1 MSILSIFHKNQENLF
16 SFGATVCRALSRFL
30 LVFLASL
37 LLSKYEFGIFNI
49 FISIYFFARL
59 FSENSLN
66 LPFIKFAAD
75 GENDPALVNFQVILL
90 KILYVVLVSSVILI
104 FSDFIVEY
112 SGLERK
118 KLLYLLPFMLLAL
131 TAYMFVGQVLVAQ
144 LKMRHLFIYELINGV
159 VFVLFLGIAYLLA
172 TGFSTENLL
181 ILFSLAM
188 GCSALV
194 GLFLFQRLIEVVTRI
209 SKELLW
215 KIIHYSKF
223 TVLSGIS
230 SLVILKADV
239 LMLGYFRT
247 PQEVGIY
254 GMALFVNEAVNV
266 VFDSVLRVCLPK
278 ASALAG
284 DTDVAGIKLLFR
296 QSVKNIYIGIIPI
309 IVVIA
314 VAAPA
319 TINLI
324 YKGKY
329 EDSIVLIY
337 LFLASS
343 LVKPIGYV
351 AGVIL
356 GATGNIRLDN
366 RNCWLSALLNVVC
379 NYLLIPRFGV
389 MGAAIASTLSFTSL
403 TLLHYISV
411 RKTVFCEKKIDRH
424 AKNVFHS

>member
-1 MSILSIFHKNQENLF
+1 MAIQSIIHKNKENFF
-16 SFGATVCRALSRFL
+16 SFGATVSRALSRFL

-75 GENDPALVNFQVILL
+75 GKNDPALVNFQIILL
-90 KILYVVLVSSVILI
+90 KINYVLVVSFGVLI

-112 SGLERK
+112 SGLERQR
-118 KLLYLLPFMLLAL
+118 LLYLLPFMLFAL
-131 TAYMFVGQVLVAQ
+131 TSYMFVGQVLVSQ
-144 LKMRHLFIYELINGV
+144 LRMRQLFVYELLNGL

-172 TGFSTENLL
+172 ISFSTEKLL
-181 ILFSLAM
+181 LVFSAAM
-188 GCSALV
+188 GCSALIGSFV
-194 GLFLFQRLIEVVTRI
+194 FRRCIHVVRRV

-247 PQEVGIY
+247 PQEVGVY

-278 ASALAG
+278 ASALSG
-284 DTDVAGIKLLFR
+284 NTDNQGIKILFR
-296 QSVKNIYIGIIPI
+296 QSVRNIYIGIVPI
-309 IVVIA
+309 VAVIA
-314 VAAPA
+314 IAAPTA
-319 TINLI
+319 ISMI

-329 EDSIVLIY
+329 DDSIVLIY

-343 LVKPIGYV
+343 LVKPVGYV

-356 GATGNIRLDN
+356 GATGNIKLDN
-366 RNCWLSALLNVVC
+366 RNCWISAMLNVGC
-379 NYLLIPRFGV
+379 NVMLIPKFGV

-403 TLLHYISV
+403 TVLHYVSV
-411 RKTVFCEKKIDRH
+411 RKTVFSEQKLLGK
-424 AKNVFHS
+424 